1 MKKTPKNIPTY
12 YNFPG
17 TPIFRDTTALPF
29 GLGGPTNNPVLP
41 TVPARTID
49 TNINPTIE
57 PFVVPSFSNFDK
69 YAGKHYHYDAG
80 TNEYLI
86 KRSSELYKLND
97 STADIQP
104 LLDEITNLRSQ
115 IIDNETEI
123 IALQEQV
130 ANQNV
135 KN

>member
-1 MKKTPKNIPTY
+1 M
-12 YNFPG
+12 
-17 TPIFRDTTALPF
+17 A
-29 GLGGPTNNPVLP
+29 NNPIP
-41 TVPARTID
+41 IRKTVYNKEHLNKVVKREFTTFKQPVPED
-49 TNINPTIE
+49 VQLTIE
-57 PFVVPSFSNFDK
+57 DFFALYEELFYEIPIN
-69 YAGKHYHYDAG
+69 GDAG
-80 TNEYLI
+80 THEYLI
-86 KRSSELYKLND
+86 NRSSELYKLDD

-104 LLDEITNLRSQ
+104 LLDEITNLRTQ

>member
-1 MKKTPKNIPTY
+1 MPEDTQLSIEDFFALYEELFYEIP
-12 YNFPG
+12 
-17 TPIFRDTTALPF
+17 
-29 GLGGPTNNPVLP
+29 
-41 TVPARTID
+41 
-49 TNINPTIE
+49 IN
-57 PFVVPSFSNFDK
+57 
-69 YAGKHYHYDAG
+69 GDAG
-80 TNEYLI
+80 THEYLV
-86 KRSSELYKLND
+86 KRSSELYNLND

>member
-1 MKKTPKNIPTY
+1 M
-12 YNFPG
+12 
-17 TPIFRDTTALPF
+17 A
-29 GLGGPTNNPVLP
+29 NNPIP
-41 TVPARTID
+41 IRKTVYNKEHLNKVVKREFTTFKQPIPED
-49 TNINPTIE
+49 VQLTIE
-57 PFVVPSFSNFDK
+57 DFFALYEELFYEIPIN
-69 YAGKHYHYDAG
+69 GDAG
-80 TNEYLI
+80 THEYLVN
-86 KRSSELYKLND
+86 RSSELYKLDD

-104 LLDEITNLRSQ
+104 LLDEITNLRTQ

>member
-1 MKKTPKNIPTY
+1 M
-12 YNFPG
+12 
-17 TPIFRDTTALPF
+17 A
-29 GLGGPTNNPVLP
+29 NNPVP
-41 TVPARTID
+41 IRKTVYNKDHINKVVKREFTTFTQPVPED
-49 TNINPTIE
+49 TQLSIEDFFALYEELFYEIPIN
-57 PFVVPSFSNFDK
+57 
-69 YAGKHYHYDAG
+69 GDAG
-80 TNEYLI
+80 THEYLV
-86 KRSSELYKLND
+86 KRSSELYNLND

>member
-1 MKKTPKNIPTY
+1 M
-12 YNFPG
+12 
-17 TPIFRDTTALPF
+17 A
-29 GLGGPTNNPVLP
+29 NNPIP
-41 TVPARTID
+41 IRKTVYNKEHLNKVVKREFTTFKQPVPED
-49 TNINPTIE
+49 VQLTIE
-57 PFVVPSFSNFDK
+57 DFFALYEELFYEIPIN
-69 YAGKHYHYDAG
+69 GDAG
-80 TNEYLI
+80 THEYLVN
-86 KRSSELYKLND
+86 RSSELYKLDD

-104 LLDEITNLRSQ
+104 LLDEITNLRTQ

>member
-1 MKKTPKNIPTY
+1 M
-12 YNFPG
+12 
-17 TPIFRDTTALPF
+17 A
-29 GLGGPTNNPVLP
+29 NNPVP
-41 TVPARTID
+41 IRKTVYNKEHINKVVKREFTTFTQPVPED
-49 TNINPTIE
+49 TKLTIE
-57 PFVVPSFSNFDK
+57 DFFALYEELFYEIPIN
-69 YAGKHYHYDAG
+69 GEAG
-80 TNEYLI
+80 THEYLV
-86 KRSSELYKLND
+86 KRSSELYNLDD

-115 IIDNETEI
+115 IIDNESEI